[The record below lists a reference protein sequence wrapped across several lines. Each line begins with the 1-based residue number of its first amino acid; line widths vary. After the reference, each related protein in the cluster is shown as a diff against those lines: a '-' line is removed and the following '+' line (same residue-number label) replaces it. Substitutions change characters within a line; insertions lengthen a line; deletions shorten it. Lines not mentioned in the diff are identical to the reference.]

1 MEFRCQNCGH
11 RIVLKA
17 SPTAPEVECPSC
29 GVLVRSPRVPRAS
42 RLPEDEGPLQPSEQ
56 TLRRIFEPIPR
67 PFAYLVGGVIVL
79 AVLAPFWIYLLKERV
94 VHRAPLLSDDASSI
108 SVPPPVETNGFPP
121 VLEELHP
128 ESTSKIDEFQGIRL
142 NSNREDFQRRFNLLL
157 QNTRGMEPE
166 IYEAGRDGDVDNV
179 VLHFY
184 NNSLK
189 EFWVEMRERRV
200 VPDQIEKELREQF
213 GEPKE
218 RTARSGGQ
226 GDAGLGSSLSNA
238 TGMVNA
244 GSERER
250 KLAEFPYRVAFTW
263 LDDETRA
270 EATIYYTS
278 VRPALCSSLLTLHA
292 TAARW
297 LDNNRPHIGSVVAPA
312 PPATGSMLEKT
323 NEAAEP
329 VTQSPR
335 KLFP

>member
-11 RIVLKA
+11 RIVRNA
-17 SPTAPEVECPSC
+17 PPTALEVVCPSC
-29 GVLVRSPRVPRAS
+29 GVVTKSPRPPTG
-42 RLPEDEGPLQPSEQ
+42 RLLPKEEGLPVSDER

-67 PFAYLVGGVIVL
+67 SFTFLIAGLIVL
-79 AVLAPFWIYLLKERV
+79 AILAPFWVYLLKEHV
-94 VHRAPLLSDDASSI
+94 VPRAPLLSDDASSI
-108 SVPPPVETNGFPP
+108 SVPLPVETNASPTATEAP
-121 VLEELHP
+121 HP
-128 ESTSKIDEFQGIRL
+128 ESTSKIDEFHGVRL
-142 NSNREDFQRRFNLLL
+142 DSNREDLQHRLNLSL
-157 QNTRGMEPE
+157 QNTRGMVPE

-218 RTARSGGQ
+218 RTQGSGGP
-226 GDAGLGSSLSNA
+226 GTAGISFSLSNA
-238 TGMVNA
+238 TGVVS
-244 GSERER
+244 GGTDRER
-250 KLAEFPYRVAFTW
+250 KLAAFPYQVAFTW
-263 LDDETRA
+263 LDDETRT

-278 VRPALCSSLLTLHA
+278 VRPTLCSSVLTLHA

-297 LDNNRPHIGSVVAPA
+297 LDNNRPRIGSVVAPA
-312 PPATGSMLEKT
+312 LPGATSLLDKT
-323 NEAAEP
+323 NEPVESAAP
-329 VTQSPR
+329 PR